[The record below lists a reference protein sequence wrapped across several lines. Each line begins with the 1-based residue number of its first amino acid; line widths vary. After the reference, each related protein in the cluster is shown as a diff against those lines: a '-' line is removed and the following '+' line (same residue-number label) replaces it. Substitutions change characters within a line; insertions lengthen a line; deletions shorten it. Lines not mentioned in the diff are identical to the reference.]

1 MFSPYK
7 VFLIL
12 LLLNACGPSLPDEV
26 ADELAGIRQPVGF
39 NDHIRSILSDRCYTC
54 HGPDE
59 NSREADLRFDLGR
72 EHIIASSGAEV
83 LKDLLV
89 DRILSSDP
97 EAMMPPPESNLELSD
112 LEKALLI
119 RWVDEGAKFQK
130 HWAWTSPQVSD
141 LPKFSTDWIRN
152 PIDNFTFAKITSA
165 NLQPKEQ
172 ADDVVLLRRLYFD
185 LIGLPPTL
193 EEIEQYLSTDP
204 KIRWE
209 NTIDSL
215 MASPHYGERMA
226 VEWLDLSRYAD
237 THGYT
242 VDRYRD
248 MSPWRDWVIEAF
260 NNHLPYNQFVTEQLA
275 GDMLPNATSQ
285 QILATGFNRNHPQ
298 NMEGGIVSEEF
309 RIEYAADRAN
319 TFGTAFL
326 GLTFGCARCHD
337 HKYDPI
343 SQEEYF
349 QVFSYFD
356 NINESGQISFDN
368 ATPVPTLV
376 LMDEE
381 VAAIVEMLEREITD
395 LEENMQPPSSERM
408 IRLKQSLNTG
418 LVAHFDFDR
427 PILSDRLKSSRI
439 AIAKTS
445 TQSQEILLGDGY
457 SGKAPVLDGDA
468 WLDLGNS
475 GLFDREQPFTIA
487 MWAWIPK
494 ALKNGTIFHKGEG
507 AILYNFR
514 GYHVALRDNGLEV
527 VMARTL
533 PDNALVGYSASGMP
547 RDQWV
552 HLTMTYDG
560 SSKASGLSLYV
571 DGKIQD
577 LVIEQDNLNKS
588 ILLSRDK
595 NQPGLQLG
603 ARWRGLGIK
612 DARLDEVRVYDRT
625 LREIEV
631 AALADKEDL
640 GTQIAVIPSA
650 HKKQEVELREK
661 RRQLNHTVDSLQEV
675 MVMKEMTQPR
685 PTFLL
690 DRGQYDAPLHQVTP
704 DVPALFASSTTEQ
717 PNNRLELAEWL
728 FDPNNPLTA
737 RVVVNRIWQTF
748 FGIGLVETSEDF
760 GSQGSRPSH
769 PQLLDWLATELIQHN
784 WDIQHI
790 QRLIV
795 TSATYLQTSHA
806 TAEER
811 TADPQNRLYARGT
824 ARRLTAE
831 MVRDNALAASGLLAT
846 KIGGPSV
853 KPYQP
858 AGLWKV
864 NQSTYEEDHG
874 ENLYRRSMYTVWKR
888 SVPHPTLH
896 TFDAPERSECMP
908 RRQETNTPMQSLVLL
923 NDPTFVE
930 AARVLGKTIVS
941 AASPTKGIELA
952 FRRACSR
959 SPAAEEQQLLQD
971 LYDQEIDRFQKDP
984 SKMKGWLQIG
994 ESQIDDDSRRVQ
1006 YAASGVVAS
1015 AILNSDA
1022 AIVRR

>member
-427 PILSDRLKSSRI
+427 PVLSDRLKSSRI